1 MYIIYNVSTK
11 ACCDSSKTWATLQ
24 EIPPSLATRFII
36 FFPLLFVFVLFY
48 NNMMWYGGVAW
59 CFFYIMW
66 FVEHWHMWCGHL
78 LTLLWWVGVVLQGTV
93 LAACVCWLWQSTYS
107 ERANDIQTFYIASRI
122 INHLTIILFC
132 LGNDTKWAIVR
143 VEWCYFQL
151 ERYSPGGSVHMAC
164 QHVDPI

>member
-1 MYIIYNVSTK
+1 M
-11 ACCDSSKTWATLQ
+11 
-24 EIPPSLATRFII
+24 
-36 FFPLLFVFVLFY
+36 
-48 NNMMWYGGVAW
+48 
-59 CFFYIMW
+59 
-66 FVEHWHMWCGHL
+66 
-78 LTLLWWVGVVLQGTV
+78 LQGTV

-164 QHVDPI
+164 QHVDPINM